1 MGKRSP
7 AVDNYIRKSADFAK
21 PILEHVRELVHKGCP
36 EVEET
41 IKWGMPSFEYKGPFF
56 SMASFKEH
64 CAFGFWKTKLLKDPK
79 HYLTPRYNAGGNAMG
94 NFGKVK
100 TFKDLPPD
108 RAILDFIKQGKK
120 LNDDG
125 IKLPAKPKIVKKDL
139 VVPAYFMKALKSN
152 KKALATFNAFSASNK
167 REYVS
172 WVTEAKTEATR
183 EKRLKSALEWM
194 SEGKIRN
201 WKYVK
206 ERPPYVRY
214 FVKTGFLKSREFPTI
229 AS

>member
-7 AVDNYIRKSADFAK
+7 RVDAYIAKSTDFAK
-21 PILEHVRELVHKGCP
+21 PILEHLRQLVHEGCP

-41 IKWGMPSFEYKGPFF
+41 IKWGMPSFDYKGPFF
-56 SMASFKEH
+56 SIASFKEH
-64 CAFGFWKTKLLKDPK
+64 CAFGFWKAKLLKDPK
-79 HYLTPRYNAGGNAMG
+79 HYLTPRYNAGGEAMG

-108 RAILDFIKQGKK
+108 RAIVDFIKQAKK

-125 IKLPAKPKIVKKDL
+125 VKLPAKPKTVKREL
-139 VVPAYFMKALKSN
+139 VIPTYFTKELKSN
-152 KKALATFNAFSASNK
+152 KKAFATFKAFSLSNK
-167 REYVS
+167 SEYVL

-194 SEGKIRN
+194 AEGKIRN

-206 ERPPYVRY
+206 
-214 FVKTGFLKSREFPTI
+214 K
-229 AS
+229 